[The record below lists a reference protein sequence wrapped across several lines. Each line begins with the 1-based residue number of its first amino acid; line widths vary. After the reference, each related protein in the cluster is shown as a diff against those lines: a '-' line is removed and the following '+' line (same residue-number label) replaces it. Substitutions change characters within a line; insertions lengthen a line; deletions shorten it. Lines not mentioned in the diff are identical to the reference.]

1 MSSTRTHTP
10 APAEP
15 GDEGSEDNYDE
26 VISDSNDDL
35 ERDEGS
41 GAGPDIA
48 EHAISRL
55 QIAVS
60 TFYIDSYLVSKELK
74 VLLVGTATWL

>member
-10 APAEP
+10 APAEH
-15 GDEGSEDNYDE
+15 GDDNYDE
-26 VISDSNDDL
+26 VISDSNEDL
-35 ERDEGS
+35 DRDEGS

-60 TFYIDSYLVSKELK
+60 CS
-74 VLLVGTATWL
+74 

>member
-15 GDEGSEDNYDE
+15 GDDGCEE

-35 ERDEGS
+35 DRDEGS
-41 GAGPDIA
+41 GAGPDIG
-48 EHAISRL
+48 EPAISRL

-60 TFYIDSYLVSKELK
+60 
-74 VLLVGTATWL
+74 